1 MHFMITLSSY
11 YNNWRY
17 VQFSLLTEIYH
28 IRVEPDYFCKKV
40 HPSKVVGDYET
51 NFSNG
56 RVNLESTIAS
66 ARPFGVIATVT
77 LASFNTDIRYSS
89 DFHLVNAGQ

>member
-1 MHFMITLSSY
+1 MFNFHCSLRSTTSGLSLKISEK
-11 YNNWRY
+11 R
-17 VQFSLLTEIYH
+17 
-28 IRVEPDYFCKKV
+28 V